1 MRVSVIL
8 PVKDDPP
15 VFEAVA
21 SVLAGAADVE
31 FFVVDNG
38 SAPDFRASLDTLP
51 PSVRVLDEP
60 RPGPSAARNRGL
72 DEATGDVIFFI
83 DADCVP
89 APGWM
94 AAGLAGLEAT
104 GADLLRGAAT
114 MAGDTNA
121 ARLIHASF
129 RKRRK
134 SVPGDTV
141 RLDTRNMA
149 ARRRVF
155 DSLRFN
161 EASIRGEDIEFGMR
175 AEELGFRTAYWPAMR
190 VSHEHEGELNVFLA
204 KKVVGGWHL
213 RAVAAASPSLRW
225 PMKRPR
231 LLPNLAART
240 KAFPGQAAAMRG
252 LLLGIVW
259 AGWALDTAGRFVP
272 TRAGGLALKVL
283 GSGAAAAGAALHDG
297 GYAPPAWQD
306 ALHGRI
312 RRPA

>member
-1 MRVSVIL
+1 MIL

-21 SVLAGAADVE
+21 SVLAEGGELE
-31 FFVVDNG
+31 FLVVDNG
-38 SAPDFRASLDTLP
+38 SAPAFRASLNALP
-51 PSVRVLDEP
+51 AAARVLDEP

-72 DEATGDVIFFI
+72 AEAAGETIFFI
-83 DADCVP
+83 DADCV
-89 APGWM
+89 AEPGWI
-94 AAGLAGLEAT
+94 AAGLAGLEET

-114 MAGDTNA
+114 MGGSSNAG
-121 ARLIHASF
+121 RLIHASF

-155 DSLRFN
+155 ETLRFN

-175 AEELGFRTAYWPAMR
+175 AEALGFRTAYWPAMR
-190 VSHEHEGELNVFLA
+190 VSHEHEGKLNVFLA

-213 RAVAAASPSLRW
+213 RVVAADNPGLRW

-231 LLPNLAART
+231 LLP
-240 KAFPGQAAAMRG
+240 
-252 LLLGIVW
+252 
-259 AGWALDTAGRFVP
+259 
-272 TRAGGLALKVL
+272 TRLCVR
-283 GSGAAAAGAALHDG
+283 
-297 GYAPPAWQD
+297 
-306 ALHGRI
+306 RI
-312 RRPA
+312 